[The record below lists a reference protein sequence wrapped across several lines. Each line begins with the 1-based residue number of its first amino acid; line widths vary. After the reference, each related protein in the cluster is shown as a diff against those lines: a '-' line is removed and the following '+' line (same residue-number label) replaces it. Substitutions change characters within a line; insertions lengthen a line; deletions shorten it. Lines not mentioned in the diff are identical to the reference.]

1 MGKQNTIHNLF
12 EAEEIKALKLFL
24 TFFYLFLF
32 SVDFLYYYAFPYYGS
47 VEQAGLPSGGLGFW
61 FYSIFIPI
69 LFLSL
74 YLVKKRGNVLSI
86 KYIYLFSYLIIDFT
100 NLCLIYSETKN
111 TFHSGNA
118 AELVFILFSPLFI
131 NKKFFW
137 LALTGIITKYAAI
150 GLIFQF
156 EEVFLPIGLSSLL
169 SILSYILLT
178 RFQSNLKAQLK
189 VNNELRQSEQLAI
202 VGQLATSITHEVRNP
217 LTSLKGLTQLQKE
230 KHPQDSEYYNIMMN
244 ELERINSILDDLMA
258 IGVPKKMTYEKNNIQ
273 ELIEYVGSIIDH
285 NGMEQKVTVNR
296 DIEEDLPEIECNS
309 QQIKQV
315 LINIFKNG
323 MEAMPEGGNLVIKA
337 ESWKDNTIKIT
348 VTDEGNGISKENHE
362 LLGTPFHTTKSD
374 GTGLGLMVS
383 FKIIEEHHGQILYD
397 SEEGQGTTVTILL
410 PVEQNNR

>member
-1 MGKQNTIHNLF
+1 MGKQNNHNLLLK
-12 EAEEIKALKLFL
+12 EEFKGLKLFL
-24 TFFYLFLF
+24 TLFYLFFIGFDLI
-32 SVDFLYYYAFPYYGS
+32 YYYVFPYYNN
-47 VEQAGLPSGGLGFW
+47 EQIGLPSEGLGFW
-61 FYSIFIPI
+61 YHLIFIPI
-69 LFLSL
+69 FFVSF
-74 YLVKKRGNVLSI
+74 YFIKQRGNVYTV
-86 KYIYLFSYLIIDFT
+86 KYLYLFSYIFIDLINNF
-100 NLCLIYSETKN
+100 LIYYGTNNDFN
-111 TFHSGNA
+111 TGNA
-118 AELVFILFSPLFI
+118 VELVFILFSPLFI
-131 NKKFFW
+131 NKRFFW
-137 LALTGIITKYAAI
+137 FVLFGVIGKYIVVGLALNS
-150 GLIFQF
+150 LI
-156 EEVFLPIGLSSLL
+156 VLSPIGLYSLL

-230 KHPQDSEYYNIMMN
+230 KHPQDSKYYNIMMN

-273 ELIEYVGSIIDH
+273 ELIEYVSSIINH
-285 NGMEQKVTVNR
+285 NGMEQTVSVTKE
-296 DIEEDLPEIECNS
+296 IENGLPEIECNS

-323 MEAMPEGGNLVIKA
+323 MEAMPEGGKLVIKA

-383 FKIIEEHHGQILYD
+383 FKIIEEHHGQIQYD

-410 PVEQNNR
+410 PVYQKY